1 MKRILFL
8 ILSAFILVSC
18 YSKPEISD
26 DYIYKYDEEELEEY
40 VRYYSDDFI
49 HEDDIDDYIND
60 YKDEYIHKGNIE
72 DYIDGNLDEYIH
84 KDNIHEYVQ
93 DNLFCYIHEDQI
105 EDYVSDHPDEIY
117 TYIEE
122 RTDYAMTNTT
132 QETELINIFRTLS
145 ETEKAKALLYIAEL
159 GK

>member
-1 MKRILFL
+1 MKKILL
-8 ILSAFILVSC
+8 PLLTIFILTSC
-18 YSKPEISD
+18 YSEPEISE

-40 VRYYSDDFI
+40 VREYSDVFV
-49 HEDDIDDYIND
+49 HEDDIDEYIANFR
-60 YKDEYIHKGNIE
+60 DEYVHVNDIE
-72 DYIDGNLDEYIH
+72 DYIDDNLDEYIH

-93 DNLFCYIHEDQI
+93 DNLFCYIHEDLI
-105 EDYVSDHPDEIY
+105 EDYVSDNPDEIY

-122 RTDYAMTNTT
+122 RTDYTMTSTT
-132 QETELINIFRTLS
+132 QETELLNLFRTLS